1 MMIMLSR
8 TLKVGVGYHQERLT
22 ASFPETRVTA
32 EPSPPG
38 GGFFI
43 KIFRLV
49 QPKYSVIENGRYRNW
64 AMLAYFKTA

>member
-32 EPSPPG
+32 EPSPR

-43 KIFRLV
+43 NIFHLV